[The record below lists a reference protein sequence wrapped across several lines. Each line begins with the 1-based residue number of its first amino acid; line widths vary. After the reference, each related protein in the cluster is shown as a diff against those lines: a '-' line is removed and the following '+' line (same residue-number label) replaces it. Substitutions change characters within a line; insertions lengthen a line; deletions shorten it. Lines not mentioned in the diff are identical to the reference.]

1 MAVEGGPPIYPF
13 SSRINHTSSNKV
25 ALVFGGSRGIGAAA
39 VRRLAKDGFAVG
51 LTYVSRPD
59 SAEEM
64 VAEVMANGGQ
74 ALAIKADSA
83 DAEAIQQ
90 AVQQLVSHFGRLDVV
105 VVNAGLLRLG
115 QIDSFTVE
123 ALDEILSVNIRGVYL
138 AIQAA
143 VARMGDNG
151 RVITIGSNSAVRPLT
166 PIGTVYGMS
175 KAAVAAMIK
184 GLALDLAPRGI
195 RVNNI
200 QPGPIETDMTID
212 QIDMIRGMVPLKQ
225 VGQPNDIAELVSY
238 LASEESRYMTGAS
251 LTIDGGMSL

>member
-1 MAVEGGPPIYPF
+1 M
-13 SSRINHTSSNKV
+13 
-25 ALVFGGSRGIGAAA
+25 
-39 VRRLAKDGFAVG
+39 
-51 LTYVSRPD
+51 
-59 SAEEM
+59 
-64 VAEVMANGGQ
+64 
-74 ALAIKADSA
+74 
-83 DAEAIQQ
+83 
-90 AVQQLVSHFGRLDVV
+90 
-105 VVNAGLLRLG
+105 
-115 QIDSFTVE
+115 E

>member
-1 MAVEGGPPIYPF
+1 MKQV
-13 SSRINHTSSNKV
+13 TSNNKV